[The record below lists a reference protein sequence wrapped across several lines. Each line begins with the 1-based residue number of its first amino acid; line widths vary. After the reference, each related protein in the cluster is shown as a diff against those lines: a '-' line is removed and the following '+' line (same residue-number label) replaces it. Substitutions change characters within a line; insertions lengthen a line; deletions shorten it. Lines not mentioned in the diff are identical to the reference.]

1 MTNIELADLSSVVGG
16 QSQDQLR
23 ALARR
28 YCPQTSAQHGNRT
41 ITRPVA
47 ERCLRE
53 AGLEQYSSQLD
64 RYFTR

>member
-1 MTNIELADLSSVVGG
+1 MTNIDLSLVVGG

-53 AGLEQYSSQLD
+53 AGMEQYSSQLD
-64 RYFTR
+64 RYFPR